1 MSRAFIGQ
9 PAARVVALL
18 LMLALAVPASAVAAR
33 VLKKGAHGPRVAK
46 VQRQLGIPA
55 DGIFGPGTK
64 AAVKRFQRAHGL
76 VADGVVGPAT
86 RAALRRA
93 GGGRSSKQ
101 HRHRSSRGNKTPH
114 RQDAIRAL
122 QRRLGITADG
132 IFGPATATAVKR
144 FQRRRG
150 LVADGIVG
158 PATWTALGQPNRTIV
173 LRRKGSGRSGPGRS
187 GGGRSGL
194 PRVVRRVIRA
204 GNRIATMPYRY
215 GGGHANFPRD
225 TGYDCSGS
233 MSYALHGAGLLRSPL
248 NSTGF
253 MSWGRPGPGRYI
265 TIYANAGHSYMVVN
279 GRRFDTSAMSSTGGS
294 RWTSEMRS
302 SSGYVVRHPPGL

>member
-1 MSRAFIGQ
+1 MSRARIRQ
-9 PAARVVALL
+9 PAARVAALL
-18 LMLALAVPASAVAAR
+18 LLVALAFPASAAAAR
-33 VLKKGAHGPRVAK
+33 VLEKGDRGPRVAK
-46 VQRQLGIPA
+46 IQRKLRIPA

-64 AAVKRFQRAHGL
+64 AAVIRFQRRHGL
-76 VADGVVGPAT
+76 TPDGVVGPAT
-86 RAALRRA
+86 FAALRRA
-93 GGGRSSKQ
+93 AAGR
-101 HRHRSSRGNKTPH
+101 RSRGSRGSH
-114 RQDAIRAL
+114 RRDVVRAL
-122 QRRLGITADG
+122 QRALGISADG
-132 IFGPATATAVKR
+132 IFGPATAAAVRR

-158 PATWTALGQPNRTIV
+158 PATWAALGQPNRTIV
-173 LRRKGSGRSGPGRS
+173 LRRKRGGPRRSRAGV
-187 GGGRSGL
+187 

-233 MSYALHGAGLLRSPL
+233 MSYALHGGRLLRSPL
-248 NSTGF
+248 DSTGF
-253 MSWGRPGPGRYI
+253 MSYGRPGPGRWI

-294 RWTSEMRS
+294 RWTREMRS
-302 SSGYVVRHPPGL
+302 SDGYVVRHPPGL

>member
-1 MSRAFIGQ
+1 MSPSPIGQ
-9 PAARVVALL
+9 PTARIVALL
-18 LMLALAVPASAVAAR
+18 LALALLAPAAAVAAR
-33 VLKKGAHGPRVAK
+33 VLKKGSHGPRVAQ
-46 VQRQLGIPA
+46 VQRKLGIRA

-64 AAVKRFQRAHGL
+64 AAVIRFQRRHGL
-76 VADGVVGPAT
+76 TPDGVVGPAT
-86 RAALRRA
+86 LAALRTKGSRRRGHRARARA
-93 GGGRSSKQ
+93 GNGS
-101 HRHRSSRGNKTPH
+101 H
-114 RQDAIRAL
+114 RQDTIRAL

-132 IFGPATATAVKR
+132 IFGPATAAAVRR
-144 FQRRRG
+144 FQRRHG

-173 LRRKGSGRSGPGRS
+173 LRRRGRSRSRS
-187 GGGRSGL
+187 GV
-194 PRVVRRVIRA
+194 PRLVRRVIRA
-204 GNRIATMPYRY
+204 GNRIATAPYRY

-233 MSYALHGAGLLRSPL
+233 MSYALYGAGLLKSPL
-248 NSTGF
+248 DSTGF
-253 MSWGRPGPGRYI
+253 MSYGRPGPGRWI

-302 SSGYVVRHPPGL
+302 SSGYAVRHPPGL

>member
-1 MSRAFIGQ
+1 M
-9 PAARVVALL
+9 ALF
-18 LMLALAVPASAVAAR
+18 LMLALVAPASAIADR

-46 VQRQLGIPA
+46 VQRKLGIPA
-55 DGIFGPGTK
+55 DGIFGAGTK

-86 RAALRRA
+86 LAALRRSA
-93 GGGRSSKQ
+93 GGRSSD
-101 HRHRSSRGNKTPH
+101 RGRSQRSRSPH

-122 QRRLGITADG
+122 QRALGITADG
-132 IFGPATATAVKR
+132 IFGPATNAAVKR
-144 FQRRRG
+144 FQRRHG

-158 PATWTALGQPNRTIV
+158 PATWTALGQPKRTIV
-173 LRRKGSGRSGPGRS
+173 LRRRGGRPTSGS
-187 GGGRSGL
+187 RSGL
-194 PRVVRRVIRA
+194 PRVVRRVIKA

-215 GGGHANFPRD
+215 GGGHAIFPND

-248 NSTGF
+248 DSTGF

-302 SSGYVVRHPPGL
+302 SRGYVVRHPPGL